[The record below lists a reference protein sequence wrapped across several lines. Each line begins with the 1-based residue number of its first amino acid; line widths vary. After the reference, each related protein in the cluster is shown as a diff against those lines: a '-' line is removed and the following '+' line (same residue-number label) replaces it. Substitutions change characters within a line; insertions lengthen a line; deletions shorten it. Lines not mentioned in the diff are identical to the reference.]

1 MGGKDKGCA
10 VFPRRTAGVLMHIS
24 SLPGPYGIGTM
35 GEQARRFADFL
46 RGAGFAYWQ
55 VLPLVQTGHGDSP
68 YQSVYASS
76 GNPYLIDPDAL
87 AAEGL
92 LKKSELA
99 AFRRPN
105 AGQADYGFLRQNH
118 AALLRRAYARFDRS
132 GPAFRAFAADGGMED
147 YALFMALREKYG
159 AGFFRWPK
167 PLRRRDPAALAAF
180 RGECAEEIGF
190 WLFVQFTFFKQW
202 RALKEYVNGLG
213 IRIVGDIPLYMAY
226 DSADVWA
233 NPHLF
238 KLNKDL
244 TRRKVAGVP
253 PDYFSATGQLWG
265 NPVYDWP
272 RHKAEGYAWWIDRIR
287 RAFDLYDVVRID
299 HFRGFDRYFEI
310 DAHEDTAMHG
320 QWKKGPG
327 AALFDAARAALGELS
342 FIAEDLGTLDE
353 GVYRLL
359 RRTGYPGMKVIQFAF
374 DGSPQNPY
382 LPANIGVNAVCYT
395 GTHDNDTL
403 VGFLSA
409 MQDWERNNL
418 HAILR
423 PLLRAAGI
431 PARLGSD
438 RQTAAALRALALST
452 RAQLCVLPV
461 QDILLL
467 GGDARMNVPSVPEGN
482 WRFRLT
488 RAMPRSAA
496 EACRS
501 LLQKWGRTGGR
512 A

>member
-55 VLPLVQTGHGDSP
+55 VLPLVQTDHGDSP

-105 AGQADYGFLRQNH
+105 GGQADYGFLRQNH

-132 GPAFRAFAADGGMED
+132 DPAFRAFAADGGMED

-167 PLRRRDPAALAAF
+167 PLRRRDPAALAAY

-395 GTHDNDTL
+395 GTHDNDTSL
-403 VGFLSA
+403 GFMKSLPA
-409 MQDWERNNL
+409 DEFVRVK
-418 HAILR
+418 AR
-423 PLLRAAGI
+423 LRAAMKQEGVEGRI
-431 PARLGSD
+431 VGRESAAKALGALCWAS
-438 RQTAAALRALALST
+438 AANLA
-452 RAQLCVLPV
+452 VLPV
-461 QDILLL
+461 QDLLLL
-467 GGDARMNVPSVPEGN
+467 GGEARMNTPAVGEGN
-482 WRFRLT
+482 WRFRLRRDLPASLARRL
-488 RAMPRSAA
+488 RAALEGA
-496 EACRS
+496 
-501 LLQKWGRTGGR
+501 GRV
-512 A
+512 